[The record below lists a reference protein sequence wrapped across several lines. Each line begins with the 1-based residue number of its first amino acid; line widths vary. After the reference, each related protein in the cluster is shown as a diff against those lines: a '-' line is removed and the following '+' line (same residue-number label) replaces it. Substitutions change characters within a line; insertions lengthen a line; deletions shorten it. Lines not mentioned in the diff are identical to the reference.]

1 MSNIERLLA
10 VQDIDTRIREI
21 EREMH
26 DIPARQE
33 QEQTRLN
40 EHKEA
45 LEKAEGDLKLAQANV
60 QKLEL
65 ESESRHEKIGKLR
78 QQQLELKTNKEFKA
92 MEHEIAAIKEKIS
105 GLEDEELVLMENV
118 ELAKTDVKARSE
130 ALAEEAAA
138 VAADVA
144 LLDERMGGLQDEIED
159 CRKRRDE
166 AAVGIDEEW
175 ISYYDKVW
183 ERRKDGALVEL
194 VGGVCGGCHMKL
206 PPAVQNATKRKD
218 EMVRCEWCGRLLYS

>member
-1 MSNIERLLA
+1 MSTIEKLLA
-10 VQDIDTRIREI
+10 VQDIDIRIREI
-21 EREMH
+21 EQEMH

-40 EHKEA
+40 EHKQA
-45 LEKAEGDLKLAQANV
+45 LEKAEEDLKLAQANV
-60 QKLEL
+60 HKLEL

-78 QQQLELKTNKEFKA
+78 QQQMELKTNKEFKA

-105 GLEDEELVLMENV
+105 GLEDEELVLMEQV
-118 ELAKTDVKARSE
+118 ELAKGDVKARSE
-130 ALAEEAAA
+130 ALDEEASA

-144 LLDERMGGLQDEIED
+144 VLDERMGSLEGEIGD
-159 CRKRRDE
+159 YRVRRDE
-166 AAVGIDEEW
+166 AVVGLDNEW

-183 ERRKDGALVEL
+183 ARRKDGALVKL